1 MKKAQYWIKHLN
13 LERHPEGGYYAELF
27 RSEIN
32 IPKSVLPAHYSGDRS
47 LATQIYFLVDKAG
60 FSAFH
65 RLDSDELWHFYQGNP
80 LQIHLIHPNGSYEN
94 IWLGD
99 DIEADQHFYARVPA
113 GVYFAA
119 EVENEEEYSLV
130 GCTMAPGFDF
140 EGFELPKANTL
151 IEQYPQHGDLIE
163 RLTRH

>member
-1 MKKAQYWIKHLN
+1 MKKAQYWIKHLK
-13 LERHPEGGYYAELF
+13 LKRHPEGGYYAELF
-27 RSEIN
+27 RSETK
-32 IPKSVLPAHYSGDRS
+32 IPKEVLPDHYSGDRS
-47 LATQIYFLVDKAG
+47 VATQIYFLVDKAG

-80 LQIHLIHPNGSYEN
+80 LLLHLIHEDGSYEQ
-94 IWLGD
+94 IKLGSD
-99 DIEADQHFYARVPA
+99 FEAGESFYARVAA

-119 EVENEEEYSLV
+119 EVENEDEYALV

-140 EGFELPKANTL
+140 EGFELPKADTL
-151 IEQYPQHGDLIE
+151 IEQCPQHGELIK